1 MSKNPFSSKPTIVDE
16 VEQDDDE
23 DTTEDDGIPKSSKVQ
38 EDYDEVD
45 TMGVEVEDDDGE
57 ADEEWAQTP
66 TTLFAR
72 LDQEK
77 FWWVFVTLRDT
88 FAESGDR
95 RRVPVVQE
103 RFDSYDDLVDARE
116 SCDDEIPEGIHVQ
129 LRSSDKIRYVKGQDE
144 QNLLEWR
151 DLA

>member
-1 MSKNPFSSKPTIVDE
+1 MSNNPFSSKPTIVDE
-16 VEQDDDE
+16 VEQDDE

-77 FWWVFVTLRDT
+77 FWWVFITLKQD
-88 FAESGDR
+88 FVESGEQR
-95 RRVPVVQE
+95 RIPVVQE

-116 SCDDEIPEGIHVQ
+116 NTDEEIPEGIHVQ
-129 LRSSDKIRYVKGQDE
+129 LRSSDKVRYVKGDDE